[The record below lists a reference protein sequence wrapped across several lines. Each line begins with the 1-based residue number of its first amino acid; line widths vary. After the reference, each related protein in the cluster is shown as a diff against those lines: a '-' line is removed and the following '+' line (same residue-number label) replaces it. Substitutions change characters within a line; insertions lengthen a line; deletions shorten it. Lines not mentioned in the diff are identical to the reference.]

1 MSNFF
6 DSEIVRSEMVEISQ
20 LQEEIYGS
28 VFKFPYMDKESKI
41 HHVNLLEK
49 LLEKQKVLYTRLSL
63 SSDPDAIDMK
73 NRIIDST
80 SMMGLPDNIDMNIIF
95 SNMSNLVESMKSQ
108 IEKGE

>member
-63 SSDPDAIDMK
+63 SDDPQAKEMK
-73 NRIIDST
+73 DNILKSA
-80 SMMGLPDNIDMNIIF
+80 SLMGLNPNIDMNILF
-95 SNMSNLVESMKSQ
+95 GNMLELIKTMKTK
-108 IEKGE
+108 ILED